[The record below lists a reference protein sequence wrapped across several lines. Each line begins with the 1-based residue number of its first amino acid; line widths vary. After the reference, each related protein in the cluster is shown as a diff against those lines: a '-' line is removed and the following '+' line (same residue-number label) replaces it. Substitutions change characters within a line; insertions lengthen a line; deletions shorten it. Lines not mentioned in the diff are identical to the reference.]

1 MNLIDPATLALVSKA
16 LDAASLRHAVHAHN
30 IANANTQGF
39 KPVQVQFEEHMAHV
53 RDALLRGDQV
63 EAGDVQGVAPTL
75 TPAVYGTT
83 VELDYE
89 VAALS
94 QNSLQYQAL
103 IKALDRQIGMMS
115 LAVSDGRR

>member
-1 MNLIDPATLALVSKA
+1 MNLIDPATSALLSKA

-30 IANANTQGF
+30 IANANSQGF
-39 KPVQVQFEEHMAHV
+39 KPVQVQFEEHMAHL
-53 RDALLRGDQV
+53 RDALLRGEQVSARDVKGV
-63 EAGDVQGVAPTL
+63 EATL
-75 TPAVYGTT
+75 TPAAYGTT
-83 VELDYE
+83 VELDHE